1 MRKARRERWPPLP
14 TTGLRPV
21 VGRGM
26 GRTDKGKKRIVE
38 QCNKRKQVEK
48 VEGNAASCVSTGTSY
63 ASEHKKN
70 RQIWNVEAVWCES
83 RYYLVGEC
91 PYGRPAGA
99 VFEPY

>member
-21 VGRGM
+21 VGRGLRRKDRG
-26 GRTDKGKKRIVE
+26 GRRIVE

-63 ASEHKKN
+63 VSEHNKIDRFGMSKLFGVN
-70 RQIWNVEAVWCES
+70 PGIT
-83 RYYLVGEC
+83 
-91 PYGRPAGA
+91 
-99 VFEPY
+99 